1 MAMQPEEQLEG
12 ASDPVKEALSRKR
25 LEELKALA
33 KDQNVDIAGLVHKG
47 DIIDALALHPGI
59 GTILGVSTRESDV
72 PSLEEIMAE
81 GSARSVPEA
90 PTPMIPSVAAATER
104 SWTAEASPTSDRE
117 KSFNELLSESLAAT
131 VDFSRVQG
139 LLKEVSGKFQARNY
153 DNVISIARDSVL
165 GIDEVT
171 KRFLKTAWAYAI
183 SASLKII
190 EDSERNS
197 DAANRA
203 HDALEEAKR
212 SFTAGNYIGD
222 GRTLERLHKTSVDL
236 FNYEVQKARQHVQ
249 AQEAALEQIQ
259 AMGGDTGQAS
269 EVLSRAAEALMAG
282 DRARYL
288 EVIPKADDLISQARN
303 ARIAEI
309 KVSLASVEGTIKEAK
324 SIGADV
330 TEALQLHEQSRGS
343 IQSGDFVNANK
354 LIQRTER
361 VALEA
366 QKAQIDRVTEL
377 HRRQVEKA
385 KKLILDTKPLIEK
398 ARAKGQDVTKALDL
412 LRQAVECV
420 NHGDYVNGLL
430 HIREAGEAIKS
441 AVGPEDMHKETPGAG
456 PIPEVGPSV
465 DITPET
471 PEPIV
476 PDSPPVHSEAGVPTP
491 MVVVD
496 ATLAPAGG
504 KGTEPRCPHCGSTSI
519 EMRENGKG
527 RCFQCGGKF
536 RWGRR

>member
-33 KDQNVDIAGLVHKG
+33 KDQNVDIAGLVHKN
-47 DIIDALALHPGI
+47 DIVDALALHPGI
-59 GTILGVSTRESDV
+59 GTLLGVSSRESEI

-81 GSARSVPEA
+81 TSGRKAPEVEP
-90 PTPMIPSVAAATER
+90 PTIPSATSPPER
-104 SWTAEASPTSDRE
+104 PWSPESHPSDRE

-190 EDSERNS
+190 EDSDRNS

-269 EVLSRAAEALMAG
+269 EVLGRAAEALMAG
-282 DRARYL
+282 DRPRYL

-309 KVSLASVEGTIKEAK
+309 KVSLAGVEGTIKEAK

-398 ARAKGQDVTKALDL
+398 ARAKGQDVTKALEL

-430 HIREAGEAIKS
+430 HIKEAGEAIKS
-441 AVGPEDMHKETPGAG
+441 AVGPEEMRKQVPGMGLIPSEAG
-456 PIPEVGPSV
+456 PSM
-465 DITPET
+465 DIAPET
-471 PEPIV
+471 PDPIV
-476 PDSPPVHSEAGVPTP
+476 PDIPPVHSEAGVGTP

-496 ATLAPAGG
+496 ATPAPAGG
-504 KGTEPRCPHCGSTSI
+504 KGSEPRCPHCGSASI